1 MSGKKTAKHMIA
13 LMSRQSL
20 KTGRMRNIF
29 VSITIILAAALLT
42 AILMFVQGQRT
53 ETARELSHAQQ
64 VGYYNLTD
72 DQVQALASD
81 ERIAYQIRV
90 KTGVLSDMDGFSVM
104 PYYVNEMSDEIRIG
118 ELTEGTLPEKENE
131 AAVQGAML
139 ERMGIEPEVGSRVT
153 LDFYDG
159 NEETFTV
166 SGILAGGEGSKQFSV
181 FFSEA
186 DAENGSQLKDMPYEV
201 YAKIY
206 GAADMYPDELREAMY
221 LIASDAGIE
230 REYINPSKAYLDSL
244 TIDSQQILLCV
255 LVGGVILLACVLV
268 IYGVFYLSVIGRI
281 HQFGQLRTIGMTKK
295 QLKKFVSREG
305 RLLFL
310 RSVPIGIVIGGVAGY
325 FMKPRGFSILNTLI
339 IAAAVFVIIYIITM
353 LSVHKPAKIAGNVS
367 PMEALRYVPQDG
379 MKQTSGRK
387 QCRDL
392 TPAGL
397 GIMNFSRNRK
407 KAAITMLSL
416 GLGGILFMTAATYMS
431 SFSKESYARQGDF
444 QESEF
449 IISYSPSAVELNEN
463 GLSGMQAESPLG
475 DEMVGE
481 IASIDGVEQI
491 TERKGFGVQYDFP
504 QHDEYGNN
512 DIIYPLTD
520 EELQGI
526 DSYLEEGTADMEAL
540 LSGDQVLVAENDIVE
555 EIYGWKFEVGDTVT
569 LHYYDGSGMVEKD
582 VEIAGI
588 LNDAFN
594 RDHNGL
600 EGWFVMPEQAVLDWI
615 SYDSINSSLLV
626 STDPAK
632 ETAVGEVLEQSVGE
646 RSELTMETLAERR
659 IAYSQNA
666 DQIFGAI
673 SGLAIFIMMFSILSM
688 MNTLITNIVTRK
700 QELAMLESIGMSKG
714 QIRKMLLGESLLLVG
729 VTVGVTMTI
738 GTLCGYILCRMLH
751 GIGAVYMQFRFPF
764 EFALGYVI
772 VLITEMQ
779 SAHAKEKSVCE
790 DEIFPPGYTE
800 YLEQVMDVN
809 RMDKS
814 IYDVAAEQFRRLKVE
829 QSLCFEEVKVSQN
842 QEVWFDLKAGNT
854 FYMLIRNA
862 RSRFRYVFPD
872 EEGKEI
878 SVPLEQLYIY

>member
-1 MSGKKTAKHMIA
+1 M
-13 LMSRQSL
+13 
-20 KTGRMRNIF
+20 
-29 VSITIILAAALLT
+29 
-42 AILMFVQGQRT
+42 
-53 ETARELSHAQQ
+53 
-64 VGYYNLTD
+64 
-72 DQVQALASD
+72 
-81 ERIAYQIRV
+81 
-90 KTGVLSDMDGFSVM
+90 M

-139 ERMGIEPEVGSRVT
+139 ERMGIEPEVGSSVT

-166 SGILAGGEGSKQFSV
+166 SGILAGGEGSKPFSV

-186 DAENGSQLKDMPYEV
+186 YAENGSQLKDMPYEV

-206 GAADMYPDELREAMY
+206 GAADMYPDELREAIY
-221 LIASDAGIE
+221 LIGSDAGIE
-230 REYINPSKAYLDSL
+230 RKYINPSKAYLDSL
-244 TIDSQQILLCV
+244 SIESRQILLCV

-268 IYGVFYLSVIGRI
+268 IYGVFCLSVIGRI

-305 RLLFL
+305 RLLFF

-379 MKQTSGRK
+379 MKQASGRK

-463 GLSGMQAESPLG
+463 GLSGMQADTPLG
-475 DEMVGE
+475 DEMTGQ
-481 IASIDGVEQI
+481 IASIDGVEKV

-504 QHDEYGNN
+504 LHDEYGSN
-512 DIIYPLTD
+512 DIIYPFT
-520 EELQGI
+520 EEEMQGI
-526 DSYLEEGTADMEAL
+526 DSYVTEGTADTEAL
-540 LSGDQVLVAENDIVE
+540 LRGEQVLVAGNDTVE
-555 EIYGWKFEVGDTVT
+555 EIYGWKFQVGDKVT
-569 LHYYDGSGMVEKD
+569 LYYYDGSDMAEKEVEVAGM
-582 VEIAGI
+582 
-588 LNDAFN
+588 LSDAFD
-594 RDHNGL
+594 RDHNGI

-615 SYDSINSSLLV
+615 SYDSINSSLLI

-632 ETAVGEVLEQSVGE
+632 ETAVGESLTQIVGE
-646 RSELTMETLAERR
+646 RPELTMETLAERR
-659 IAYSQNA
+659 IAYGQNA

-700 QELAMLESIGMSKG
+700 RELAMLESIGMSKG

-738 GTLCGYILCRMLH
+738 GTLCGYILCRMLR

-764 EFALGYVI
+764 EFALGYVV
-772 VLITEMQ
+772 VLI
-779 SAHAKEKSVCE
+779 
-790 DEIFPPGYTE
+790 
-800 YLEQVMDVN
+800 L
-809 RMDKS
+809 
-814 IYDVAAEQFRRLKVE
+814 
-829 QSLCFEEVKVSQN
+829 
-842 QEVWFDLKAGNT
+842 
-854 FYMLIRNA
+854 
-862 RSRFRYVFPD
+862 
-872 EEGKEI
+872 
-878 SVPLEQLYIY
+878 VPLLITIVSMKSFAREALVERLRGMEC

>member
-1 MSGKKTAKHMIA
+1 MSKK
-13 LMSRQSL
+13 SL

-29 VSITIILAAALLT
+29 VSITIVLAAALLT

-53 ETARELSHAQQ
+53 ETARQLMHAQQ
-64 VGYYNLTD
+64 AGYYELTD
-72 DQVQALASD
+72 EQVQALASD

-104 PYYVNEMSDEIRIG
+104 PYYVSELSDEIRVG
-118 ELTEGTLPEKENE
+118 ELEEGAMPEKENE
-131 AAVQGAML
+131 VAVQGAML
-139 ERMGIEPEVGSRVT
+139 ERMGIEPEVGSSVT
-153 LDFYDG
+153 FAFYDG

-166 SGILAGGEGSKQFSV
+166 SGILAGGEGAKQFSV

-186 DAENGSQLKDMPYEV
+186 YAENGSQLKDMPYEV
-201 YAKIY
+201 YVKIY
-206 GAADMYPDELREAMY
+206 GAASMYPDELREVIY
-221 LIASDAGIE
+221 LIGSDAGIE
-230 REYINPSKAYLDSL
+230 REYVNPSKAYLDSL
-244 TIDSQQILLCV
+244 SVDSQQIILCV

-310 RSVPIGIVIGGVAGY
+310 RAVPIGIIIGGVAGY
-325 FMKPRGFSILNTLI
+325 FMKPQGFSILNTLI
-339 IAAAVFVIIYIITM
+339 IVAAVFVIIYVITM

-387 QCRDL
+387 QCRNL

-407 KAAITMLSL
+407 KTAITMLSL

-431 SFSKESYARQGDF
+431 SFSKENYARQGDF
-444 QESEF
+444 QEAEF
-449 IISYSPSAVELNEN
+449 IISYSPSAIELNEN
-463 GLSGMQAESPLG
+463 GLSGMQAETPLG
-475 DEMVGE
+475 DEMIGQ
-481 IASIDGVEQI
+481 ITSIDGVEKV

-504 QHDEYGNN
+504 QHDEYGSN
-512 DIIYPLTD
+512 DIIYPLT
-520 EELQGI
+520 EEEMQGI
-526 DSYLEEGTADMEAL
+526 DSYVTEGTADTEAL
-540 LSGDQVLVAENDIVE
+540 LSGEQVLVAGNDTVE
-555 EIYGWKFEVGDTVT
+555 EIYGWKFQTGDKVT
-569 LHYYDGSGMVEKD
+569 LHYYDGGGMAEKE

-588 LNDAFN
+588 LSAAFD
-594 RDHNGL
+594 RDHNGI
-600 EGWFVMPEQAVLDWI
+600 EGWFVMPEQAVLDWL
-615 SYDSINSSLLV
+615 SYDSINSSLLI

-632 ETAVGEVLEQSVGE
+632 EASVGE
-646 RSELTMETLAERR
+646 QLDQIVGERPELTMETLAQRC
-659 IAYSQNA
+659 IAYGQSA

-729 VTVGVTMTI
+729 VAVGVTMTV
-738 GTLCGYILCRMLH
+738 GTLCGYILCHMLR

-764 EFALGYVI
+764 EFALGYDA
-772 VLITEMQ
+772 VLI
-779 SAHAKEKSVCE
+779 
-790 DEIFPPGYTE
+790 
-800 YLEQVMDVN
+800 L
-809 RMDKS
+809 
-814 IYDVAAEQFRRLKVE
+814 
-829 QSLCFEEVKVSQN
+829 
-842 QEVWFDLKAGNT
+842 
-854 FYMLIRNA
+854 
-862 RSRFRYVFPD
+862 
-872 EEGKEI
+872 
-878 SVPLEQLYIY
+878 VPLLITVVSMKSFAREALVERLRGMEC

>member
-29 VSITIILAAALLT
+29 VSITIVLAAALLT

-90 KTGVLSDMDGFSVM
+90 KTGVLSDMDGFSAM
-104 PYYVNEMSDEIRIG
+104 PYYVSEMSDEIRIG

-139 ERMGIEPEVGSRVT
+139 ERMGIEPKVGSSVT

-159 NEETFTV
+159 TEETFTV
-166 SGILAGGEGSKQFSV
+166 SGILAGGDGAKQFSV
-181 FFSEA
+181 FFSEEY
-186 DAENGSQLKDMPYEV
+186 AENGSQLKDMPYEV

-206 GAADMYPDELREAMY
+206 GAADMYPDELREVMY

-230 REYINPSKAYLDSL
+230 REYVNPSKAYLDSL

-268 IYGVFYLSVIGRI
+268 IYGVFYLLV
-281 HQFGQLRTIGMTKK
+281 
-295 QLKKFVSREG
+295 
-305 RLLFL
+305 
-310 RSVPIGIVIGGVAGY
+310 IGIVIGGVAGY
-325 FMKPRGFSILNTLI
+325 FMKLRGFSILNTLI

-463 GLSGMQAESPLG
+463 GLSGMQAGSPLG
-475 DEMVGE
+475 DEMIGE
-481 IASIDGVEQI
+481 MASIDGVEQI

-512 DIIYPLTD
+512 DIIYPLTE

-526 DSYLEEGTADMEAL
+526 GSYLEEGTADMEAL
-540 LSGDQVLVAENDIVE
+540 LSGNQVLVAENDIVE
-555 EIYGWKFEVGDTVT
+555 EIYGWRFQVGDTVT
-569 LHYYDGSGMVEKD
+569 LRYYDGSGMREKE
-582 VEIAGI
+582 VEIAGM
-588 LNDAFN
+588 LNGAFN
-594 RDHNGL
+594 RDHNGI
-600 EGWFVMPEQAVLDWI
+600 EGWFVMPEQTLLDWI
-615 SYDSINSSLLV
+615 SYDSINSSLLI
-626 STDPAK
+626 STDPVK
-632 ETAVGEVLEQSVGE
+632 ETEVGESLEQIVGD

-659 IAYSQNA
+659 IAYEQSAN
-666 DQIFGAI
+666 QIFGAI

-738 GTLCGYILCRMLH
+738 GTLCGYILCRMLR

-764 EFALGYVI
+764 EFAFGYVV
-772 VLITEMQ
+772 VLI
-779 SAHAKEKSVCE
+779 
-790 DEIFPPGYTE
+790 
-800 YLEQVMDVN
+800 L
-809 RMDKS
+809 
-814 IYDVAAEQFRRLKVE
+814 
-829 QSLCFEEVKVSQN
+829 
-842 QEVWFDLKAGNT
+842 
-854 FYMLIRNA
+854 
-862 RSRFRYVFPD
+862 
-872 EEGKEI
+872 
-878 SVPLEQLYIY
+878 VPLLIIIVSMKSFAREALVERLRGMEC

>member
-29 VSITIILAAALLT
+29 VSITIVLAAALLT

-53 ETARELSHAQQ
+53 ETARELSHVQQ

-90 KTGVLSDMDGFSVM
+90 KTGVLSDMDGFSAM
-104 PYYVNEMSDEIRIG
+104 PYYVSEMSDEIRIG

-139 ERMGIEPEVGSRVT
+139 ERMGIEPKVGSSVT

-159 NEETFTV
+159 TEETFTV
-166 SGILAGGEGSKQFSV
+166 SGILAGGEEAKQFSV
-181 FFSEA
+181 FFSEEY
-186 DAENGSQLKDMPYEV
+186 AENGSQLKDMPYEV

-206 GAADMYPDELREAMY
+206 GAADMYPDELREVMY

-230 REYINPSKAYLDSL
+230 REYVNPSKAYLDSL

-310 RSVPIGIVIGGVAGY
+310 RSVLIGIVIGGVAGY

-463 GLSGMQAESPLG
+463 GLSGMQAGSPLG
-475 DEMVGE
+475 DEMIGE

-504 QHDEYGNN
+504 QHNN
-512 DIIYPLTD
+512 DIIYPLTE

-526 DSYLEEGTADMEAL
+526 GSYLEEGTADMEAL
-540 LSGDQVLVAENDIVE
+540 LSGNQVLVAENDIVE
-555 EIYGWKFEVGDTVT
+555 EIYGWRFQVGDTVT
-569 LHYYDGSGMVEKD
+569 LRYYDGSGMREKE
-582 VEIAGI
+582 VEIAGM
-588 LNDAFN
+588 LNGAFN
-594 RDHNGL
+594 RDHNGI
-600 EGWFVMPEQAVLDWI
+600 EGWFVMPEQTLLDWI
-615 SYDSINSSLLV
+615 SYDSINSSLLI

-632 ETAVGEVLEQSVGE
+632 ETKVGESLEQIVGD

-659 IAYSQNA
+659 IAYEQSA

-738 GTLCGYILCRMLH
+738 GTLCGYILCRMLR

-764 EFALGYVI
+764 EFALGYVV
-772 VLITEMQ
+772 VLI
-779 SAHAKEKSVCE
+779 
-790 DEIFPPGYTE
+790 
-800 YLEQVMDVN
+800 L
-809 RMDKS
+809 
-814 IYDVAAEQFRRLKVE
+814 
-829 QSLCFEEVKVSQN
+829 
-842 QEVWFDLKAGNT
+842 
-854 FYMLIRNA
+854 
-862 RSRFRYVFPD
+862 
-872 EEGKEI
+872 
-878 SVPLEQLYIY
+878 VPLLITIVSMKSFAREALVERLRGMEC

>member
-29 VSITIILAAALLT
+29 VSITIVLAAALLT

-104 PYYVNEMSDEIRIG
+104 PYYVSEMSDEIRIG

-139 ERMGIEPEVGSRVT
+139 ERMGIEPKVGSSVT

-159 NEETFTV
+159 TEETFTV
-166 SGILAGGEGSKQFSV
+166 SGILAGGEGAKQFSV
-181 FFSEA
+181 FFSEEY
-186 DAENGSQLKDMPYEV
+186 AENGSQLEDMPYEV

-206 GAADMYPDELREAMY
+206 GAATMYPDDLREAMY

-230 REYINPSKAYLDSL
+230 REYVNPSKAYLDSL
-244 TIDSQQILLCV
+244 TIDSQQILL
-255 LVGGVILLACVLV
+255 CVLV

-339 IAAAVFVIIYIITM
+339 IAVAVFVIIYIITM

-407 KAAITMLSL
+407 KAAVTMLSL

-481 IASIDGVEQI
+481 IASIDGVERI

-512 DIIYPLTD
+512 DIIYPLTE

-526 DSYLEEGTADMEAL
+526 GSYLEEGTADMEAL
-540 LSGDQVLVAENDIVE
+540 LSGNQVLVAENDIVE
-555 EIYGWKFEVGDTVT
+555 EIYGWRFQVGDTVT
-569 LHYYDGSGMVEKD
+569 LRYYDGSGMREKE
-582 VEIAGI
+582 VEIAGM
-588 LNDAFN
+588 LNGAFN
-594 RDHNGL
+594 RDHNGI
-600 EGWFVMPEQAVLDWI
+600 EGWFVMPEQAVLRWI
-615 SYDSINSSLLV
+615 SYDSINSSLLI
-626 STDPAK
+626 STDPVK
-632 ETAVGEVLEQSVGE
+632 ETEVGESLEQIVGD

-659 IAYSQNA
+659 IAYEQSA

-673 SGLAIFIMMFSILSM
+673 SG
-688 MNTLITNIVTRK
+688 
-700 QELAMLESIGMSKG
+700 LAMLESIGMSKG
-714 QIRKMLLGESLLLVG
+714 QIRKILLGESLLLVG

-738 GTLCGYILCRMLH
+738 GTLCGYILCRMLR

-764 EFALGYVI
+764 EFALGYVV
-772 VLITEMQ
+772 VLI
-779 SAHAKEKSVCE
+779 
-790 DEIFPPGYTE
+790 
-800 YLEQVMDVN
+800 L
-809 RMDKS
+809 
-814 IYDVAAEQFRRLKVE
+814 
-829 QSLCFEEVKVSQN
+829 
-842 QEVWFDLKAGNT
+842 
-854 FYMLIRNA
+854 
-862 RSRFRYVFPD
+862 
-872 EEGKEI
+872 
-878 SVPLEQLYIY
+878 VPLLITIVSMKSFAREALVERLRGMEC

>member
-1 MSGKKTAKHMIA
+1 M
-13 LMSRQSL
+13 
-20 KTGRMRNIF
+20 
-29 VSITIILAAALLT
+29 
-42 AILMFVQGQRT
+42 
-53 ETARELSHAQQ
+53 
-64 VGYYNLTD
+64 
-72 DQVQALASD
+72 QALASD

-139 ERMGIEPEVGSRVT
+139 ERMGIEPEVGSSVT

-166 SGILAGGEGSKQFSV
+166 SGILAGGEGSKPFSV

-186 DAENGSQLKDMPYEV
+186 YAENGSQLKDMPYEV

-206 GAADMYPDELREAMY
+206 GAADMYPDELREAIY
-221 LIASDAGIE
+221 LIGSDAGIE
-230 REYINPSKAYLDSL
+230 RKYINPSKAYLDSL
-244 TIDSQQILLCV
+244 SIESRQILLCV

-268 IYGVFYLSVIGRI
+268 IYGVFCLSVIGRI

-379 MKQTSGRK
+379 MKQASGRK

-463 GLSGMQAESPLG
+463 GLSGMQADTPLG
-475 DEMVGE
+475 DEMTGQ
-481 IASIDGVEQI
+481 IASIDGVEKV

-504 QHDEYGNN
+504 LHDEYGSN
-512 DIIYPLTD
+512 DIIYPLT
-520 EELQGI
+520 EEEMQGI
-526 DSYLEEGTADMEAL
+526 DSYVTEGTADTEAL
-540 LSGDQVLVAENDIVE
+540 LRGEQVLVAGNDTVE
-555 EIYGWKFEVGDTVT
+555 EIYGWKFQVGDKVT
-569 LHYYDGSGMVEKD
+569 LHYYDGSGMAEKEVE
-582 VEIAGI
+582 VAGMI
-588 LNDAFN
+588 SDAFD
-594 RDHNGL
+594 RDHNGI

-615 SYDSINSSLLV
+615 SYDSINSSLLI

-632 ETAVGEVLEQSVGE
+632 ETAVGESLDQIVGE
-646 RSELTMETLAERR
+646 RPELTMETLAERR
-659 IAYSQNA
+659 IAYGQNA

-673 SGLAIFIMMFSILSM
+673 SGLAIFIMTFNILSM

-764 EFALGYVI
+764 EFALGYVA
-772 VLITEMQ
+772 VLI
-779 SAHAKEKSVCE
+779 
-790 DEIFPPGYTE
+790 
-800 YLEQVMDVN
+800 L
-809 RMDKS
+809 
-814 IYDVAAEQFRRLKVE
+814 
-829 QSLCFEEVKVSQN
+829 
-842 QEVWFDLKAGNT
+842 
-854 FYMLIRNA
+854 
-862 RSRFRYVFPD
+862 
-872 EEGKEI
+872 
-878 SVPLEQLYIY
+878 VPLLITVVSMKSFAREALVERLRGMEC

>member
-29 VSITIILAAALLT
+29 VSITIVLAAALLT

-90 KTGVLSDMDGFSVM
+90 KTGVLSDMDGFSAM
-104 PYYVNEMSDEIRIG
+104 PYYVSEMSDEIRIG

-139 ERMGIEPEVGSRVT
+139 ERMGIEPKVGSSVT

-159 NEETFTV
+159 TEETFTV
-166 SGILAGGEGSKQFSV
+166 SGILAGGEEAKQFSV
-181 FFSEA
+181 FFSEEY
-186 DAENGSQLKDMPYEV
+186 AENGSQLKDMPYEV

-206 GAADMYPDELREAMY
+206 GAADMYPDELREVMY

-230 REYINPSKAYLDSL
+230 REYVNPSKAYLDSL

-310 RSVPIGIVIGGVAGY
+310 RSVLIGIVIGGVAGY

-463 GLSGMQAESPLG
+463 GLSGMQAGSPLG
-475 DEMVGE
+475 DEMIGE

-512 DIIYPLTD
+512 DIIYPLTE

-526 DSYLEEGTADMEAL
+526 GSYLEEGTADMEAL
-540 LSGDQVLVAENDIVE
+540 LSGNQVLVAENDIVE
-555 EIYGWKFEVGDTVT
+555 EIYGWRFQVGDTVT
-569 LHYYDGSGMVEKD
+569 LHYYDGSGMREKE
-582 VEIAGI
+582 VEIAGM

-594 RDHNGL
+594 RDHNGI
-600 EGWFVMPEQAVLDWI
+600 EGWFVMPEQTLLDWI
-615 SYDSINSSLLV
+615 SYDSINSSLLI

-632 ETAVGEVLEQSVGE
+632 ETEVGESLEQIVGD

-659 IAYSQNA
+659 IAYEQSA

-729 VTVGVTMTI
+729 MTVGVTMTI
-738 GTLCGYILCRMLH
+738 GTLCGYILCRMLR

-764 EFALGYVI
+764 EFALGYVV
-772 VLITEMQ
+772 VLI
-779 SAHAKEKSVCE
+779 
-790 DEIFPPGYTE
+790 
-800 YLEQVMDVN
+800 L
-809 RMDKS
+809 
-814 IYDVAAEQFRRLKVE
+814 
-829 QSLCFEEVKVSQN
+829 
-842 QEVWFDLKAGNT
+842 
-854 FYMLIRNA
+854 
-862 RSRFRYVFPD
+862 
-872 EEGKEI
+872 
-878 SVPLEQLYIY
+878 VPLLITIVSMKSFAREALVERLRGMEC

>member
-1 MSGKKTAKHMIA
+1 
-13 LMSRQSL
+13 
-20 KTGRMRNIF
+20 
-29 VSITIILAAALLT
+29 
-42 AILMFVQGQRT
+42 
-53 ETARELSHAQQ
+53 
-64 VGYYNLTD
+64 
-72 DQVQALASD
+72 
-81 ERIAYQIRV
+81 
-90 KTGVLSDMDGFSVM
+90 
-104 PYYVNEMSDEIRIG
+104 
-118 ELTEGTLPEKENE
+118 
-131 AAVQGAML
+131 ML
-139 ERMGIEPEVGSRVT
+139 ERMGIEPKVGSSVT

-159 NEETFTV
+159 TEETFTV
-166 SGILAGGEGSKQFSV
+166 SGILAGGDGAKQFSV
-181 FFSEA
+181 FFSEEY
-186 DAENGSQLKDMPYEV
+186 AENGSQLKDMPYEV

-206 GAADMYPDELREAMY
+206 GAADMYPDELREVMY

-230 REYINPSKAYLDSL
+230 REYVNPSKAYLDSL

-281 HQFGQLRTIGMTKK
+281 HQFSQLRTIGMTKK

-463 GLSGMQAESPLG
+463 GLSGMQAGSPLG
-475 DEMVGE
+475 DEMIGE

-512 DIIYPLTD
+512 DIIYPLTE

-526 DSYLEEGTADMEAL
+526 GSYLEEGTADMEAL
-540 LSGDQVLVAENDIVE
+540 LSGNQVLVAENDIVE
-555 EIYGWKFEVGDTVT
+555 EIYGWRFQVGDTVT
-569 LHYYDGSGMVEKD
+569 LRYYDGSGMREKE
-582 VEIAGI
+582 VEIAGM
-588 LNDAFN
+588 LNGAFN
-594 RDHNGL
+594 RDHNGI
-600 EGWFVMPEQAVLDWI
+600 EGWFVMPEQTLLDWI
-615 SYDSINSSLLV
+615 SYDSINSSLLI

-632 ETAVGEVLEQSVGE
+632 ETKVGESLEQIVGD

-659 IAYSQNA
+659 IAYEQSAN
-666 DQIFGAI
+666 QIFGAI
-673 SGLAIFIMMFSILSM
+673 RGLAIFIMMFSILSM

-738 GTLCGYILCRMLH
+738 GTLCGYILCRMLR

-764 EFALGYVI
+764 EFALGYVV
-772 VLITEMQ
+772 VLI
-779 SAHAKEKSVCE
+779 
-790 DEIFPPGYTE
+790 
-800 YLEQVMDVN
+800 L
-809 RMDKS
+809 
-814 IYDVAAEQFRRLKVE
+814 
-829 QSLCFEEVKVSQN
+829 
-842 QEVWFDLKAGNT
+842 
-854 FYMLIRNA
+854 
-862 RSRFRYVFPD
+862 
-872 EEGKEI
+872 
-878 SVPLEQLYIY
+878 VPLLITIVSMKSFAREALVERLRGMEC

>member
-1 MSGKKTAKHMIA
+1 MSGKKTEKHMIA

-29 VSITIILAAALLT
+29 VSITIVLAAALLT

-104 PYYVNEMSDEIRIG
+104 PYYVSEMSDEIRIG

-139 ERMGIEPEVGSRVT
+139 ERMGIEPKVGSSVT

-159 NEETFTV
+159 TEETFTV
-166 SGILAGGEGSKQFSV
+166 SGILAGGDGAKQFSV
-181 FFSEA
+181 FFSEEY
-186 DAENGSQLKDMPYEV
+186 AENGSQLKDMPYEV

-206 GAADMYPDELREAMY
+206 GAADMYPDELREVMY

-230 REYINPSKAYLDSL
+230 REYVNPSKAYLDSL

-310 RSVPIGIVIGGVAGY
+310 RSVLIGIVIGGVAGY

-463 GLSGMQAESPLG
+463 GLSGMQAGSPLG
-475 DEMVGE
+475 DEMIGE

-512 DIIYPLTD
+512 DIIYPLTE

-526 DSYLEEGTADMEAL
+526 GSYLEEGTADMEAL
-540 LSGDQVLVAENDIVE
+540 LSGNQVLVAENDIVE
-555 EIYGWKFEVGDTVT
+555 EIYGWRFQVGDTVT
-569 LHYYDGSGMVEKD
+569 LRYYDGSGMREKE
-582 VEIAGI
+582 VEIAGM
-588 LNDAFN
+588 LNGAFN
-594 RDHNGL
+594 RDHNGI
-600 EGWFVMPEQAVLDWI
+600 EGWFVMPEQTLLDWI
-615 SYDSINSSLLV
+615 SYDSINSSLLI

-632 ETAVGEVLEQSVGE
+632 ETKVGESLEQIVGD

-659 IAYSQNA
+659 IAYEQSA

-738 GTLCGYILCRMLH
+738 GTLCGYILCRMLR

-764 EFALGYVI
+764 EFALGYVV
-772 VLITEMQ
+772 VLI
-779 SAHAKEKSVCE
+779 
-790 DEIFPPGYTE
+790 
-800 YLEQVMDVN
+800 L
-809 RMDKS
+809 
-814 IYDVAAEQFRRLKVE
+814 
-829 QSLCFEEVKVSQN
+829 
-842 QEVWFDLKAGNT
+842 
-854 FYMLIRNA
+854 
-862 RSRFRYVFPD
+862 
-872 EEGKEI
+872 
-878 SVPLEQLYIY
+878 VPLLITIVSMKSFAREALVERLRGMEC

>member
-1 MSGKKTAKHMIA
+1 MSGKKTEKHMIA

-29 VSITIILAAALLT
+29 VSITIVLAAALLT

-90 KTGVLSDMDGFSVM
+90 KTGVLSDMDGFSAM
-104 PYYVNEMSDEIRIG
+104 PYYVSEMSDEIRIG
-118 ELTEGTLPEKENE
+118 ELAEGTLPEKENE

-139 ERMGIEPEVGSRVT
+139 ERMGIEPKVGSSVT

-159 NEETFTV
+159 TEETFTV
-166 SGILAGGEGSKQFSV
+166 SGILAGGDGAKQFSV
-181 FFSEA
+181 FFSEEY
-186 DAENGSQLKDMPYEV
+186 AENGSQLKDMPYEV

-206 GAADMYPDELREAMY
+206 GAADMYPDELREVMY

-230 REYINPSKAYLDSL
+230 REYVNPSKAYLDSL

-310 RSVPIGIVIGGVAGY
+310 RSVLIGIVIGGVAGY

-367 PMEALRYVPQDG
+367 PMEALHYVRQDG

-463 GLSGMQAESPLG
+463 GLSGMQAGSPLG
-475 DEMVGE
+475 DEMIGE

-512 DIIYPLTD
+512 DIIYPLTE
-520 EELQGI
+520 EELRGI
-526 DSYLEEGTADMEAL
+526 GSYLEEGTADMEAL
-540 LSGDQVLVAENDIVE
+540 LSGNQVLVAENDIVE
-555 EIYGWKFEVGDTVT
+555 EIYGWRFQVGDTVT
-569 LHYYDGSGMVEKD
+569 LRYYDGSGMREKE
-582 VEIAGI
+582 VEIAGM
-588 LNDAFN
+588 LNGAFN
-594 RDHNGL
+594 RDHNGI
-600 EGWFVMPEQAVLDWI
+600 EGWFVMPEQTLLDWI
-615 SYDSINSSLLV
+615 SYDSINSSLLI

-632 ETAVGEVLEQSVGE
+632 ETKVGESLEQIVGD

-659 IAYSQNA
+659 IAYEQSAN
-666 DQIFGAI
+666 QIFGAI
-673 SGLAIFIMMFSILSM
+673 RGLAIFIMMFSILSM

-738 GTLCGYILCRMLH
+738 GTLCGYILCRMLR

-764 EFALGYVI
+764 EFAFGYVV
-772 VLITEMQ
+772 VLI
-779 SAHAKEKSVCE
+779 
-790 DEIFPPGYTE
+790 
-800 YLEQVMDVN
+800 L
-809 RMDKS
+809 
-814 IYDVAAEQFRRLKVE
+814 
-829 QSLCFEEVKVSQN
+829 
-842 QEVWFDLKAGNT
+842 
-854 FYMLIRNA
+854 
-862 RSRFRYVFPD
+862 
-872 EEGKEI
+872 
-878 SVPLEQLYIY
+878 VPLLIIIVSMKSFAREALVERLRGMEC

>member
-1 MSGKKTAKHMIA
+1 MSGKKTAKQMIS
-13 LMSRQSL
+13 LMSKKSL

-29 VSITIILAAALLT
+29 VSITIVLAAALLT

-53 ETARELSHAQQ
+53 ETARQLMHAQQ
-64 VGYYNLTD
+64 AGYYELTD
-72 DQVQALASD
+72 EQVQALASD

-104 PYYVNEMSDEIRIG
+104 PYYVSELSDEIRVG
-118 ELTEGTLPEKENE
+118 ELEEGAMPEKENE
-131 AAVQGAML
+131 VAVQGAML
-139 ERMGIEPEVGSRVT
+139 ERMGIEPEVGSSVT
-153 LDFYDG
+153 FAFYDG

-166 SGILAGGEGSKQFSV
+166 SGILAGGEGAKQFSV

-186 DAENGSQLKDMPYEV
+186 YAENGSQLKDMPYEV
-201 YAKIY
+201 YVKIY
-206 GAADMYPDELREAMY
+206 GAASMYPDELREVIY
-221 LIASDAGIE
+221 LIGSDAGIE
-230 REYINPSKAYLDSL
+230 RQYVNPAKAYLDSL
-244 TIDSQQILLCV
+244 SVDSQQIILCV

-310 RSVPIGIVIGGVAGY
+310 RSVPIGIIIGGVAGY
-325 FMKPRGFSILNTLI
+325 FMKPQGFSILNTLI
-339 IAAAVFVIIYIITM
+339 IAAAVFVIIYVITM

-387 QCRDL
+387 QCRNL

-407 KAAITMLSL
+407 KTAITMLSL

-431 SFSKESYARQGDF
+431 SFSKENYARQGDF
-444 QESEF
+444 QEAEF
-449 IISYSPSAVELNEN
+449 IISYSPSAIELNEN
-463 GLSGMQAESPLG
+463 GLSGMQAETPLG
-475 DEMVGE
+475 DEMIGQ
-481 IASIDGVEQI
+481 ITSIDGVEKV

-504 QHDEYGNN
+504 QHDEYGSN
-512 DIIYPLTD
+512 DIIYPLT
-520 EELQGI
+520 EEEMQGI
-526 DSYLEEGTADMEAL
+526 DSYVTEGTADTEAL
-540 LSGDQVLVAENDIVE
+540 LSGEQVLVAGNDTVE
-555 EIYGWKFEVGDTVT
+555 EIYGWKFQTGDKVT
-569 LHYYDGSGMVEKD
+569 LHYYDGGMAEKE

-588 LNDAFN
+588 LSAAFD
-594 RDHNGL
+594 RDHNGI
-600 EGWFVMPEQAVLDWI
+600 EGWFVMPEQAVLDWL
-615 SYDSINSSLLV
+615 SYDSINSSLLI

-632 ETAVGEVLEQSVGE
+632 EASVGE
-646 RSELTMETLAERR
+646 QLDQIVGERPELTMETLAQRR
-659 IAYSQNA
+659 IAYGQSA

-729 VTVGVTMTI
+729 VTVGVTMTV
-738 GTLCGYILCRMLH
+738 GTLCGYILCHMLR

-764 EFALGYVI
+764 EFALGYDA
-772 VLITEMQ
+772 VLI
-779 SAHAKEKSVCE
+779 
-790 DEIFPPGYTE
+790 
-800 YLEQVMDVN
+800 L
-809 RMDKS
+809 
-814 IYDVAAEQFRRLKVE
+814 
-829 QSLCFEEVKVSQN
+829 
-842 QEVWFDLKAGNT
+842 
-854 FYMLIRNA
+854 
-862 RSRFRYVFPD
+862 
-872 EEGKEI
+872 
-878 SVPLEQLYIY
+878 VPLLITVVSMKSFAREALVERLRGMEC

>member
-1 MSGKKTAKHMIA
+1 M
-13 LMSRQSL
+13 
-20 KTGRMRNIF
+20 
-29 VSITIILAAALLT
+29 
-42 AILMFVQGQRT
+42 
-53 ETARELSHAQQ
+53 
-64 VGYYNLTD
+64 
-72 DQVQALASD
+72 QALASD

-139 ERMGIEPEVGSRVT
+139 ERMGIEPEVGSSVT

-166 SGILAGGEGSKQFSV
+166 SGILAGGEGSKPFSV

-186 DAENGSQLKDMPYEV
+186 YAENGSQLKDMPYEV

-206 GAADMYPDELREAMY
+206 GAADMYPDELREAIY
-221 LIASDAGIE
+221 LIGSDAGIE

-244 TIDSQQILLCV
+244 SIDSQQILLCV

-305 RLLFL
+305 RLLFF

-379 MKQTSGRK
+379 MKQASGRK

-463 GLSGMQAESPLG
+463 GLSGMQADTPLG
-475 DEMVGE
+475 DEMTGQ
-481 IASIDGVEQI
+481 IASIDGVEKV

-504 QHDEYGNN
+504 LHDEYGSN
-512 DIIYPLTD
+512 DIIYPLT
-520 EELQGI
+520 EEEMQGI
-526 DSYLEEGTADMEAL
+526 DSYVAEGTADTEAL
-540 LSGDQVLVAENDIVE
+540 LRGEQVLVAGNDTVE
-555 EIYGWKFEVGDTVT
+555 EIYGWKFQVGDKVT
-569 LHYYDGSGMVEKD
+569 LHYYDGSGMAEKEVE
-582 VEIAGI
+582 VAGM
-588 LNDAFN
+588 LSDAFD
-594 RDHNGL
+594 RDHNGI

-615 SYDSINSSLLV
+615 SYDSINSSLLI

-632 ETAVGEVLEQSVGE
+632 ETAVGESLDQIVGE
-646 RSELTMETLAERR
+646 RPELTMET
-659 IAYSQNA
+659 
-666 DQIFGAI
+666 
-673 SGLAIFIMMFSILSM
+673 IFIMMFSILSM

-700 QELAMLESIGMSKG
+700 RELAMLESIGMSKG

-764 EFALGYVI
+764 EFALGYVA
-772 VLITEMQ
+772 VLI
-779 SAHAKEKSVCE
+779 
-790 DEIFPPGYTE
+790 
-800 YLEQVMDVN
+800 L
-809 RMDKS
+809 
-814 IYDVAAEQFRRLKVE
+814 
-829 QSLCFEEVKVSQN
+829 
-842 QEVWFDLKAGNT
+842 
-854 FYMLIRNA
+854 
-862 RSRFRYVFPD
+862 
-872 EEGKEI
+872 
-878 SVPLEQLYIY
+878 VPLLITVVSMKSFAREALVERLRGMEC

>member
-1 MSGKKTAKHMIA
+1 M
-13 LMSRQSL
+13 
-20 KTGRMRNIF
+20 
-29 VSITIILAAALLT
+29 
-42 AILMFVQGQRT
+42 
-53 ETARELSHAQQ
+53 
-64 VGYYNLTD
+64 
-72 DQVQALASD
+72 QALASD

-139 ERMGIEPEVGSRVT
+139 ERMGIEPEVGSSVT

-166 SGILAGGEGSKQFSV
+166 SGILAGGEGSKPFSV

-186 DAENGSQLKDMPYEV
+186 YAENGSQLKDMPYEV

-206 GAADMYPDELREAMY
+206 GAADMYPDELREAIY
-221 LIASDAGIE
+221 LIGSDAGIE

-244 TIDSQQILLCV
+244 SIDSQQILLCV

-305 RLLFL
+305 RLLFF

-379 MKQTSGRK
+379 MKQASGRK

-463 GLSGMQAESPLG
+463 GLSGMQADTPLG
-475 DEMVGE
+475 DEMTGQ
-481 IASIDGVEQI
+481 IASIDGVEKV

-504 QHDEYGNN
+504 LHDEYGSN
-512 DIIYPLTD
+512 DIIYPLT
-520 EELQGI
+520 EEEMQGI
-526 DSYLEEGTADMEAL
+526 DSYVTEGTADTEAL
-540 LSGDQVLVAENDIVE
+540 LRGEQVLVAGNDTVE
-555 EIYGWKFEVGDTVT
+555 EIYGWKFQVGDKVT
-569 LHYYDGSGMVEKD
+569 LHYYDGSGMAEKEVE
-582 VEIAGI
+582 VAGM
-588 LNDAFN
+588 LSDAFD
-594 RDHNGL
+594 RDHNGI

-615 SYDSINSSLLV
+615 SYDSINSSLLI

-632 ETAVGEVLEQSVGE
+632 ETAVGESLDQIVGE
-646 RSELTMETLAERR
+646 RPELTMET
-659 IAYSQNA
+659 
-666 DQIFGAI
+666 
-673 SGLAIFIMMFSILSM
+673 IFIMMFSILSM

-700 QELAMLESIGMSKG
+700 RELAMLESIGMSKG

-764 EFALGYVI
+764 EFALGYVA
-772 VLITEMQ
+772 VLI
-779 SAHAKEKSVCE
+779 
-790 DEIFPPGYTE
+790 
-800 YLEQVMDVN
+800 L
-809 RMDKS
+809 
-814 IYDVAAEQFRRLKVE
+814 
-829 QSLCFEEVKVSQN
+829 
-842 QEVWFDLKAGNT
+842 
-854 FYMLIRNA
+854 
-862 RSRFRYVFPD
+862 
-872 EEGKEI
+872 
-878 SVPLEQLYIY
+878 VPLLITVVSMKSFAREALVERLRGMEC

>member
-1 MSGKKTAKHMIA
+1 M
-13 LMSRQSL
+13 
-20 KTGRMRNIF
+20 
-29 VSITIILAAALLT
+29 
-42 AILMFVQGQRT
+42 
-53 ETARELSHAQQ
+53 
-64 VGYYNLTD
+64 
-72 DQVQALASD
+72 QALASD

-139 ERMGIEPEVGSRVT
+139 ERMGIEPEVGSSVT

-166 SGILAGGEGSKQFSV
+166 SGILAGGEGSKPFSV

-186 DAENGSQLKDMPYEV
+186 YAENGSQLKDMPYEV

-206 GAADMYPDELREAMY
+206 GAADMYPDELREAIY
-221 LIASDAGIE
+221 LIGSDAGIE
-230 REYINPSKAYLDSL
+230 RKYINPSKAYLDSL
-244 TIDSQQILLCV
+244 SIESRQILLCV

-268 IYGVFYLSVIGRI
+268 IYGVFCLSVIGRI

-379 MKQTSGRK
+379 MKQASGRK

-463 GLSGMQAESPLG
+463 GLSGMQADTPLG
-475 DEMVGE
+475 DEMTGQ
-481 IASIDGVEQI
+481 IASIDGVEKV

-504 QHDEYGNN
+504 LHDEYGSN
-512 DIIYPLTD
+512 DIIYPLT
-520 EELQGI
+520 EEEMQGI
-526 DSYLEEGTADMEAL
+526 DSYVTEGTADTEAL
-540 LSGDQVLVAENDIVE
+540 LRGEQVLVAGNDTGE
-555 EIYGWKFEVGDTVT
+555 EIYGWKFQVGDKVT
-569 LHYYDGSGMVEKD
+569 LHYYDGSGMAEKEVE
-582 VEIAGI
+582 VAGMI
-588 LNDAFN
+588 SDAFD
-594 RDHNGL
+594 RDHNGI

-615 SYDSINSSLLV
+615 SYDSINSSLLI

-632 ETAVGEVLEQSVGE
+632 ETAVGESLTQIVGE
-646 RSELTMETLAERR
+646 RPELTMET
-659 IAYSQNA
+659 
-666 DQIFGAI
+666 
-673 SGLAIFIMMFSILSM
+673 IFIMMFSILSM

-700 QELAMLESIGMSKG
+700 RELAMLESIGMSKG

-764 EFALGYVI
+764 EFALGYVA
-772 VLITEMQ
+772 VLI
-779 SAHAKEKSVCE
+779 
-790 DEIFPPGYTE
+790 
-800 YLEQVMDVN
+800 L
-809 RMDKS
+809 
-814 IYDVAAEQFRRLKVE
+814 
-829 QSLCFEEVKVSQN
+829 
-842 QEVWFDLKAGNT
+842 
-854 FYMLIRNA
+854 
-862 RSRFRYVFPD
+862 
-872 EEGKEI
+872 
-878 SVPLEQLYIY
+878 VPLLITVVSMKSFAREALVERLRGMEC

>member
-29 VSITIILAAALLT
+29 VSITIVLAAALLT

-90 KTGVLSDMDGFSVM
+90 KTGVLSDMDGFSAM
-104 PYYVNEMSDEIRIG
+104 PYYVSEMSDEIRIG

-139 ERMGIEPEVGSRVT
+139 ERMGIEPKVGSSVT

-159 NEETFTV
+159 TEETFTV
-166 SGILAGGEGSKQFSV
+166 SGILAGGDGAKQFSV
-181 FFSEA
+181 FFSEEY
-186 DAENGSQLKDMPYEV
+186 AENG
-201 YAKIY
+201 
-206 GAADMYPDELREAMY
+206 
-221 LIASDAGIE
+221 
-230 REYINPSKAYLDSL
+230 
-244 TIDSQQILLCV
+244 SQQILLCV

-310 RSVPIGIVIGGVAGY
+310 RSVLIGIVIGGVAGY
-325 FMKPRGFSILNTLI
+325 FMKLRGFSILNTLI

-367 PMEALRYVPQDG
+367 PMEALHYVRQDG

-481 IASIDGVEQI
+481 IASIDGVVQI

-512 DIIYPLTD
+512 DIIYPLTE

-526 DSYLEEGTADMEAL
+526 GSYLEEGTADMEAL
-540 LSGDQVLVAENDIVE
+540 LSGNQVLVAENDIVE
-555 EIYGWKFEVGDTVT
+555 EIYGWRFQVGDTVT
-569 LHYYDGSGMVEKD
+569 LRYYDGSGMREKE
-582 VEIAGI
+582 VEIAGM
-588 LNDAFN
+588 LNGAFN
-594 RDHNGL
+594 RDHNGI
-600 EGWFVMPEQAVLDWI
+600 EGWFVMPEQTLLDWI
-615 SYDSINSSLLV
+615 SYDSINSSLLI

-632 ETAVGEVLEQSVGE
+632 ETKVGESLEQIVGD

-659 IAYSQNA
+659 IAYEQSA

-738 GTLCGYILCRMLH
+738 GTLCGYILCRMLR

-764 EFALGYVI
+764 EFALGYVV
-772 VLITEMQ
+772 VLI
-779 SAHAKEKSVCE
+779 
-790 DEIFPPGYTE
+790 
-800 YLEQVMDVN
+800 L
-809 RMDKS
+809 
-814 IYDVAAEQFRRLKVE
+814 
-829 QSLCFEEVKVSQN
+829 
-842 QEVWFDLKAGNT
+842 
-854 FYMLIRNA
+854 
-862 RSRFRYVFPD
+862 
-872 EEGKEI
+872 
-878 SVPLEQLYIY
+878 VPLLITIVSMKSFAREALVERLRGMEC